1 MTKKKILIITPQWRC
16 FDNRVTNVVNQYF
29 TMLKKN
35 EDTEPE
41 VIHLVMK
48 FSFLENILRIILHPF
63 LELYNGVLPP
73 WVNKP
78 CSTNHINYIKT
89 KKGFSNLA
97 VKLNL
102 RVNEIKPDKIIM
114 HWMDPS
120 INIINQLE
128 LNEIEKTLVVHEIDP
143 LLILNRYNIKIAIF
157 ENFDNIL
164 VRNYK
169 QKEILKMLNIKSEIL
184 RSAI

>member
-1 MTKKKILIITPQWRC
+1 MKQNKILIITPQWRC
-16 FDNRVTNVVNQYF
+16 FDSRVTNVVNQYF
-29 TMLKKN
+29 KMLKN
-35 EDTEPE
+35 QEYIETE

-73 WVNKP
+73 WLYKP
-78 CSTNHINYIKT
+78 CNTNHINYLKT
-89 KKGFSNLA
+89 KKGFSDLSL
-97 VKLNL
+97 KLNL
-102 RVNEIKPDKIIM
+102 QIKKIKPNKIIM

-143 LLILNRYNIKIAIF
+143 LLILKRYNIKIKIF

-169 QKEILKMLNIKSEIL
+169 QKETLATLNIKSKIL

>member
-1 MTKKKILIITPQWRC
+1 MQKYKILIITPQWRC
-16 FDNRVTNVVNQYF
+16 SDNRVTNVVNQYF
-29 TMLKKN
+29 EMLKNK
-35 EDTEPE
+35 EQFETE

-78 CSTNHINYIKT
+78 CNTNHINYLKT

-97 VKLNL
+97 LKLNSHI
-102 RVNEIKPDKIIM
+102 NEISPNKIIM

-120 INIINQLE
+120 INIIKQLE

-143 LLILNRYNIKIAIF
+143 LLILNRYNIKTKIF

-169 QKEILKMLNIKSEIL
+169 QKETLTTLNIKSEIL